1 MACTGPKGQW
11 RLILASDRLSELQS
25 ILDVLIALGKVDPD
39 AVLSHV
45 LGPEEELQIGWE
57 TTLVLR
63 TQADALRIADEEKT
77 A

>member
-1 MACTGPKGQW
+1 MAYTGPKGQW
-11 RLILASDRLSELQS
+11 RLILVSDKLSELQS
-25 ILDVLIALGKVDPD
+25 ILDVLLALGKVDPD
-39 AVLSHV
+39 TVLSHV

-63 TQADALRIADEEKT
+63 TQIDALRIAEEEQT